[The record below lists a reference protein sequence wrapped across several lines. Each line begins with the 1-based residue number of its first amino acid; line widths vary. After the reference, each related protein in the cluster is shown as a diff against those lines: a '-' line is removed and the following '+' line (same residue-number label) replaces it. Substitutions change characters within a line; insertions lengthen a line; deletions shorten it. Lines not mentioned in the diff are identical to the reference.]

1 MKHPLLAI
9 ILTAAVLTPAAALAA
24 DKQDAVKE
32 YKLVIENHRFKPDQ
46 ITIPANQIVRFLVDN
61 RDATPEE
68 FDSRDLDREKVLM
81 GNSKGKVFIGPLK
94 PGHYKFRGEFHD
106 ATARGIVIAK

>member
-1 MKHPLLAI
+1 MKRPLLAV
-9 ILTAAVLTPAAALAA
+9 ILTVAALAPAAALAA
-24 DKQDAVKE
+24 DKQDTAKE
-32 YKLVIENHRFKPDQ
+32 YKLVIENHRFQPGQ
-46 ITIPANQIVRFLVDN
+46 ITIPANQIVRFLVEN

-94 PGHYKFRGEFHD
+94 PGRYKFRGEFHD
-106 ATARGIVIAK
+106 ATAQGIVIAK